1 LIDSYFLS
9 DSTGML
15 PTLMYAEDGS
25 EEGILDFK
33 DMYYLMDALTL
44 LEKSKHNFAVLCDW

>member
-44 LEKSKHNFAVLCDW
+44 LEKSEHNFAVLCDW